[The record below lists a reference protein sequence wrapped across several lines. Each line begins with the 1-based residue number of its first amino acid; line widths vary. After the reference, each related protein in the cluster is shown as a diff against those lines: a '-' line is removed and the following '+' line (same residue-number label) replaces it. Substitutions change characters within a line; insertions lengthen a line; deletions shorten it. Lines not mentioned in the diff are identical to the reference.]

1 MRNRSIVSSGLIL
14 ATFATLGA
22 SLISGDASASSH
34 REAPFITKNPKVDG
48 TDFYM
53 FKSYETGRAGFVTL
67 IANYIPL
74 QNQYGGPN
82 FFTMDPEALYEIH
95 LDNTGDAKQDITFQF
110 QFKST
115 LAAAKVPVGGKM
127 VAIPFINSV
136 PATPEGITDPK
147 NSNLS
152 ETYSIKMLRGDS
164 ATGTAT
170 DVSLA
175 TDAAVKTFAKPLDYI
190 GKKSLGTPA
199 QYEVYARKHVYDVKL
214 DGCATN
220 ARVFVGQRKETFAV
234 NLGVIFDLVNV
245 DALGLPA
252 VNQKL
257 GAALDPTSSN
267 RAKFAN
273 PIADTNI
280 TSIAMEVPIECV
292 TGAAS
297 AAAGAAAAANK
308 VIGGWQTASVRQA
321 RVINPAP
328 SFAKPTVEGGAWAQ
342 VSRLGFPLVN
352 EAVIGLPDKDKFNSS
367 MPNNDLTNFAD
378 YVTNPTLPALLEIL
392 FGAAGYAAPATP
404 RDDIVAA
411 AVTGVTGVNQPIGG
425 GAGEM
430 LRLNVNAAFT
440 PKAIKDQFAL
450 GAAGCFLGPIVAG
463 TNPYGL
469 DTANAACDPNGFPN
483 GRRPLDDVTDI
494 ILSVVGANFLRTPT
508 AMKTVLHDGVAEEAG
523 FRNPATGVALSP
535 AVEMF
540 PYLPTP
546 NGGT

>member
-1 MRNRSIVSSGLIL
+1 MRNRTLISSGLVL
-14 ATFATLGA
+14 ATLAALGT
-22 SLISGDASASSH
+22 SLVSDDARASSH

-53 FKSYETGRAGFVTL
+53 FKSYEAGRSDYVTL

-82 FFTMDPEALYEIH
+82 FFSMDPEALYEIH

-110 QFKST
+110 RFQSS
-115 LAAAKVPVGGKM
+115 LAGTKLKIGDKM
-127 VAIPFINSV
+127 VAIPLINSGPV
-136 PATPEGITDPK
+136 TGDGLSDPQ
-147 NSNLS
+147 NANLS
-152 ETYSIKMLRGDS
+152 ETYTIKVLKGDS

-170 DVSLA
+170 DVVSA
-175 TDAAVKTFAKPLDYI
+175 SNPAVKTFRKPLDYI
-190 GKKSLGTPA
+190 GQKSFGGPA
-199 QYEVYARKHVYDVKL
+199 AYEAYARKHIFEVRI

-252 VNQKL
+252 VAQPL
-257 GAALDPTSSN
+257 ADILDPAKTN

-273 PIADTNI
+273 PIANTNI
-280 TSIAMEVPIECV
+280 TSIELEVPIACV
-292 TGAAS
+292 TGS
-297 AAAGAAAAANK
+297 AKAGAAADAGK
-308 VIGGWQTASVRQA
+308 IIGAWQTASVRQA
-321 RVINPAP
+321 RVINPGP

-342 VSRLGFPLVN
+342 VSRLGFPLIN

-367 MPNNDLTNFAD
+367 MPKDDLTNFAD

-392 FGAAGYAAPATP
+392 FGTAGYAAPKVP
-404 RDDIVAA
+404 RDDMVAA
-411 AVTGVTGVNQPIGG
+411 AVTGVAGVNMPVGG
-425 GAGEM
+425 AAGEM
-430 LRLNVNAAFT
+430 QRLNVAFA
-440 PKAIKDQFAL
+440 PKALKDQFAL
-450 GAAGCFLGPIVAG
+450 GAAGCFLGTIVAN
-463 TNPYGL
+463 TNPYGI

-483 GRRPLDDVTDI
+483 GRRPLDDVTDV
-494 ILSVVGANFLRTPT
+494 ILSVVATDFLRT
-508 AMKTVLHDGVAEEAG
+508 AAANKVVLHDGVAEEAG
-523 FRNPATGVALSP
+523 FRDAAGVAVFP
-535 AVEMF
+535 GAEVF

>member
-1 MRNRSIVSSGLIL
+1 MRNRSFVSSGLLL
-14 ATFATLGA
+14 ATLAALGT
-22 SLISGDASASSH
+22 SSISDDAAASSH

-82 FFTMDPEALYEIH
+82 FFAMDPQALYEIH

-110 QFKST
+110 RFQSS
-115 LAAAKVPVGGKM
+115 LAGTKIPVGNKM
-127 VAIPFINSV
+127 IAIPLINSGPV
-136 PATPEGITDPK
+136 TGDGLSDP
-147 NSNLS
+147 SNANQT
-152 ETYSIKMLRGDS
+152 ETYSVQMLKGDS
-164 ATGTAT
+164 ATGTLT
-170 DVSLA
+170 DVVSA
-175 TDAAVKTFAKPLDYI
+175 TNPAIKTFRKPLDYI
-190 GKKSLGTPA
+190 GRKSFGDPA
-199 QYEVYARKHVYDVKL
+199 AYETYARKHIFEVKL

-234 NLGVIFDLVNV
+234 NLGVIFDLVNI
-245 DALGLPA
+245 DALGLGA
-252 VNQKL
+252 VAQPL
-257 GAALDPTSSN
+257 ADILDPAKTN

-273 PIADTNI
+273 PIANTNI
-280 TSIAMEVPIECV
+280 TSIAMEVPIDCV
-292 TGAAS
+292 TGS
-297 AAAGAAAAANK
+297 AKAGAAADSGK
-308 VIGGWQTASVRQA
+308 IIGAWSTASVRQA
-321 RVINPAP
+321 RVINPGP
-328 SFAKPTVEGGAWAQ
+328 SFAKPTVEGGAWSQ

-367 MPNNDLTNFAD
+367 MPKDDLTNFAD

-392 FGAAGYAAPATP
+392 FGPAGYAAPPVP
-404 RDDIVAA
+404 RDDMVAA
-411 AVTGVTGVNQPIGG
+411 AVTGVAGVNMPVGG

-430 LRLNVNAAFT
+430 QRLNVAFA
-440 PKAIKDQFAL
+440 PKALKDQFAL
-450 GAAGCFLGPIVAG
+450 GAAGCFLGPIVAT
-463 TNPYGL
+463 TNPYGI

-494 ILSVVGANFLRTPT
+494 ILSVVATNFLRTT
-508 AMKTVLHDGVAEEAG
+508 DKVVLHDGVAEELG
-523 FRNPATGVALSP
+523 FRTPTGDPAFAGAET
-535 AVEMF
+535 F

>member
-1 MRNRSIVSSGLIL
+1 MRNRTLVGSGLVL
-14 ATFATLGA
+14 ATLAALGT
-22 SLISGDASASSH
+22 SLISGDAVASSH

-110 QFKST
+110 RFQSA
-115 LAAAKVPVGGKM
+115 LAGTKIPVGNKM
-127 VAIPFINSV
+127 VAIPLSNSGPV
-136 PATPEGITDPK
+136 TGDGVAAPA
-147 NSNLS
+147 NANLS
-152 ETYSIKMLRGDS
+152 ETYSVQMLKGNQV
-164 ATGTAT
+164 T
-170 DVSLA
+170 DVVSAANA
-175 TDAAVKTFAKPLDYI
+175 TVKTFRKPLDYI
-190 GKKSLGTPA
+190 GQKSFGVPA
-199 QYEVYARKHVYDVKL
+199 AYEAYARKHIFEVKL

-234 NLGVIFDLVNV
+234 NLGVIFDLVNI
-245 DALGLPA
+245 DALGLSA
-252 VNQKL
+252 VAQPL
-257 GAALDPTSSN
+257 ADILDPAKTN

-273 PIADTNI
+273 PIANTNI
-280 TSIAMEVPIECV
+280 TSIELEVPIDCV
-292 TGAAS
+292 TGTAKAGTAAD
-297 AAAGAAAAANK
+297 AGK
-308 VIGGWQTASVRQA
+308 IIGGWSTASVRQA
-321 RVINPAP
+321 RVINPGP

-367 MPNNDLTNFAD
+367 LPNDDLTNFAD

-392 FGAAGYAAPATP
+392 FGASGYAAPVVP
-404 RDDIVAA
+404 RDDMVAA
-411 AVTGVTGVNQPIGG
+411 AVTGVAGVNKPVNG

-430 LRLNVNAAFT
+430 QRLNVAFA
-440 PKAIKDQFAL
+440 PKALKDQFAL
-450 GAAGCFLGPIVAG
+450 GAAGCFLGPIVAT
-463 TNPYGL
+463 TNPYGI

-494 ILSVVGANFLRTPT
+494 ILSVVATNFLRTT
-508 AMKTVLHDGVAEEAG
+508 TKVVLHDGVAEELG
-523 FRNPATGVALSP
+523 FRTPAGDPAFTGAEV
-535 AVEMF
+535 F

>member
-1 MRNRSIVSSGLIL
+1 MRNRTLIGSGLML
-14 ATFATLGA
+14 ATLAAVGT
-22 SLISGDASASSH
+22 SLVSGDARASSH

-53 FKSYETGRAGFVTL
+53 FKSYETGKAEFVTL

-82 FFTMDPEALYEIH
+82 FFSMDPEALYEIH

-110 QFKST
+110 RFQT
-115 LAAAKVPVGGKM
+115 ALAGTKIPVGGKM
-127 VAIPFINSV
+127 VAIPLVNSGPV
-136 PATPEGITDPK
+136 TGDGIAAPA
-147 NSNLS
+147 NANVS
-152 ETYSIKMLRGDS
+152 ETYTVQMLKGDS
-164 ATGTAT
+164 ATGTVT
-170 DVSLA
+170 DVTLA
-175 TDAAVKTFAKPLDYI
+175 SNPAVKSFRKPLDYI
-190 GKKSLGTPA
+190 GQKSFGAPA
-199 QYEVYARKHVYDVKL
+199 AYEAYARKHIFEVKL

-252 VNQKL
+252 VAQPLADILNPAK
-257 GAALDPTSSN
+257 TN
-267 RAKFAN
+267 RAKFPN
-273 PIADTNI
+273 PIANTNI
-280 TSIAMEVPIECV
+280 TSIEMEVPIACV
-292 TGAAS
+292 TGTAK
-297 AAAGAAAAANK
+297 AGAAADSGK
-308 VIGGWQTASVRQA
+308 IIGGWQTASVRQA
-321 RVINPAP
+321 RVINPGP

-342 VSRLGFPLVN
+342 VSRLGFPLIN

-392 FGAAGYAAPATP
+392 FGTAGYAAPKTP
-404 RDDIVAA
+404 RDDMVAA
-411 AVTGVTGVNQPIGG
+411 AVTGVAGVNMPVGG

-430 LRLNVNAAFT
+430 QRLNVAFA
-440 PKAIKDQFAL
+440 PKALKDQFAL

-463 TNPYGL
+463 TNPYGI

-494 ILSVVGANFLRTPT
+494 ILSVVGTDFLRTP
-508 AMKTVLHDGVAEEAG
+508 AANKVVLHDGVAEEAG
-523 FRNPATGVALSP
+523 FRDANGVA
-535 AVEMF
+535 AFAGADMF